1 MEKPVFLIHVNI
13 DIKLIMKSP
22 DPYKLTVSTQLG
34 EIVWAM
40 FMPLT
45 YTEKS
50 KRTYIWRVE
59 WLEAGK
65 ILLQMI

>member
-1 MEKPVFLIHVNI
+1 
-13 DIKLIMKSP
+13 MKSP
-22 DPYKLTVSTQLG
+22 DPYKLTVSTQLW

-50 KRTYIWRVE
+50 KRTYI
-59 WLEAGK
+59 
-65 ILLQMI
+65 

>member
-50 KRTYIWRVE
+50 KRTYI
-59 WLEAGK
+59 
-65 ILLQMI
+65 